1 LSLSLNPVVQS
12 DVLSNSSFADF
23 LNDLMPWVRK
33 IGVAFT
39 ASFFGM
45 AFAVLFALVNI
56 VLNAEDARRRLTARI
71 EEYLDNTVSRIVAK
85 DKETE
90 YNMMNRILKE
100 TFAEFGKRI
109 EKSLKQTA
117 DAFGQKLTTVAMEV
131 DITSKTL
138 DNTVDKF
145 DRVLQNFAENIK
157 EFKEFNDN
165 LKNNIEKMD
174 GNFEKVAQALNF

>member
-1 LSLSLNPVVQS
+1 
-12 DVLSNSSFADF
+12 
-23 LNDLMPWVRK
+23 
-33 IGVAFT
+33 
-39 ASFFGM
+39 
-45 AFAVLFALVNI
+45 LFALVNI

-117 DAFGQKLTTVAMEV
+117 DAFDKSLPPWQWKWISLQKLW
-131 DITSKTL
+131 ITRWT
-138 DNTVDKF
+138 
-145 DRVLQNFAENIK
+145 
-157 EFKEFNDN
+157 N
-165 LKNNIEKMD
+165 LTGYFRICRKHKGI
-174 GNFEKVAQALNF
+174 

>member
-1 LSLSLNPVVQS
+1 
-12 DVLSNSSFADF
+12 
-23 LNDLMPWVRK
+23 MR
-33 IGVAFT
+33 GC
-39 ASFFGM
+39 
-45 AFAVLFALVNI
+45 
-56 VLNAEDARRRLTARI
+56 RRRLTARI

-131 DITSKTL
+131 DITSKLWITRWTNL
-138 DNTVDKF
+138 TGYF
-145 DRVLQNFAENIK
+145 RILQK
-157 EFKEFNDN
+157 T
-165 LKNNIEKMD
+165 
-174 GNFEKVAQALNF
+174 